1 MAVVNKS
8 GFKQEV
14 LDLSCFFFSYF
25 VITFNYV
32 VEKENFGLTGIVE
45 LINNCF
51 T

>member
-25 VITFNYV
+25 VITFNHV
-32 VEKENFGLTGIVE
+32 VEKEKLGLTGIVE